1 MLHMYK
7 GYSAV
12 ADNNVIKVF
21 NTEKG
26 TREYTISLGV
36 DTLVNGPVVTGD
48 VLSLVVKDPSGRLKG
63 KVYTLSRGTIKYTF
77 SVR

>member
-1 MLHMYK
+1 MYK

-21 NTEKG
+21 DTEKG
-26 TREYTISLGV
+26 TRAYTISLGV

-48 VLSLVVKDPSGRLKG
+48 VLSIVTKDPSGRLKG
-63 KVYTLSRGTIKYTF
+63 KVYTLSRGTVKYTF

>member
-1 MLHMYK
+1 MYN

-21 NTEKG
+21 NTVKG

-36 DTLVNGPVVTGD
+36 DTLANGPVITGD
-48 VLSLVVKDPSGRLKG
+48 ILSFVSRDPSGRLKG
-63 KVYTLSRGTIKYTF
+63 KVYNLSKGTVKYTF
-77 SVR
+77 SVK